1 MAKTGKCS
9 CGATLKLP
17 DFANDSHAVCRTCGE
32 QVELAGNGPPAKRQR
47 TNVEPAPVPNQSTAS
62 VKYEPP
68 ESILSDVLTFSFSW
82 VQIAVTLLYVIGY
95 LSVYGSAVLIPL
107 SVMALVTSESVR
119 PEYFILF
126 LFCLTVP
133 VTGILINATAELMS
147 ALSRFLSAHR
157 S

>member
-1 MAKTGKCS
+1 MCGK
-9 CGATLKLP
+9 
-17 DFANDSHAVCRTCGE
+17 
-32 QVELAGNGPPAKRQR
+32 QVELFGNGPPAKRQR
-47 TNVEPAPVPNQSTAS
+47 TNVEPVPALAQSQNS

-68 ESILSDVLTFSFSW
+68 QSIVSEMLTYSFSW

-95 LSVYGSAVLIPL
+95 LSVYGSAILIPL

-119 PEYFILF
+119 PEYLILF

-133 VTGILINATAELMS
+133 VTGIMINATAELMS
-147 ALSRFLSAHR
+147 ALSQFLSTHR